1 MTSVGVPEEVLRR
14 SQSIRCLENVRRVDE
29 DLAKGVS
36 VGAVDA
42 Q

>member
-1 MTSVGVPEEVLRR
+1 MTSVGVPEKVLRR

-29 DLAKGVS
+29 DLAKGVF